1 MTAVHRTCGAGYLL
15 LALLLGVAMGCDTV
29 SEECVV
35 VQEACNPIYQPV
47 FDEVFA
53 RTIQASC
60 AVGGSACHSGVN
72 AKAGLRMDEPD
83 ETYRL
88 LVEEGRV
95 LPGDAACSLLSKRL
109 AGIGEVMPPGAPLPV
124 GERCAIEQ
132 WIANGAKR

>member
-1 MTAVHRTCGAGYLL
+1 MAVVHRICGAGYVS
-15 LALLLGVAMGCDTV
+15 LALLGGVATGCGTE
-29 SEECVV
+29 SEECAV
-35 VQEACNPIYQPV
+35 VQKACNPIYQPV

-53 RTIQASC
+53 RTIQGSC
-60 AVGGSACHSGVN
+60 AVGGSACHSGAN

-95 LPGDAACSLLSKRL
+95 LPGDASCSVLSKRL
-109 AGIGEVMPPGAPLPV
+109 AGIGEVMPPGAPLPA